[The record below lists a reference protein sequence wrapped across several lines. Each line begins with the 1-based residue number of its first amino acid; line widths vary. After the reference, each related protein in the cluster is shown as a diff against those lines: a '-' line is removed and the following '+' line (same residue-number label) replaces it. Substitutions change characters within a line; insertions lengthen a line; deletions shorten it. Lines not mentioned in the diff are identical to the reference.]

1 MVGTVRTAIGDVKKL
16 FGKLLYPQRC
26 SFCDNVIRLDE
37 KVCKSCLENKNEIT
51 GEACLF
57 CGCKKNDCTCGSRKS
72 YYKAIAAPFYYD
84 GSAGIAVRNLKFR
97 GITSVAD
104 TLSSAMADCLA
115 KRFSGYWFDVITFVP
130 MTETAVKQRGFNQ
143 AELLARGVS
152 GLTDIPFSDMLV
164 KTIETKQQH
173 NLKEFERSGNV
184 LGAFDIK
191 EECLPL
197 LKGARVLLCDDVK
210 TTGSTLNECAKT
222 LLISGAEEVMCL
234 TACIAQ
240 RENAEKP
247 RGTEVRFVNE
257 F

>member
-1 MVGTVRTAIGDVKKL
+1 MITKLSNTAVNFLLKRDIIKNDEKELYSYGLFILISYVGFFLVALLIGFILKIPFYAII
-16 FGKLLYPQRC
+16 FYI
-26 SFCDNVIRLDE
+26 SFC
-37 KVCKSCLENKNEIT
+37 
-51 GEACLF
+51 
-57 CGCKKNDCTCGSRKS
+57 
-72 YYKAIAAPFYYD
+72 
-84 GSAGIAVRNLKFR
+84 
-97 GITSVAD
+97 SV
-104 TLSSAMADCLA
+104 
-115 KRFSGYWFDVITFVP
+115 
-130 MTETAVKQRGFNQ
+130 RGFNQ